1 MNNKNYRTLLIL
13 ALIFLTYFCQGQNI
27 QNRRSK
33 ILSSAKAKFDSLYP
47 RARGIFWH
55 QTRDSET
62 VQFGCNCEE
71 TVGMIILTF
80 DTNGNVLNKEVHFD
94 NIKNLP
100 DTIINYMKK
109 KSSKSVKFASDFMI
123 KYISNKGEISYG
135 IFMSET
141 GGNGYNSYEEYIL
154 KFKPTGEFITKEK
167 QELEAR

>member
-13 ALIFLTYFCQGQNI
+13 AFIFLTYFCQGQNI

-71 TVGMIILTF
+71 TKGGIILTF
-80 DTNGNVLNKEVHFD
+80 DTNGNILNKEVHYPD
-94 NIKNLP
+94 MKNLP
-100 DTIINYMKK
+100 DTILNYMKK
-109 KSSKSVKFASDFMI
+109 NSSKSVKFSFGFMVKCI
-123 KYISNKGEISYG
+123 NSKGEISYVISKTTG
-135 IFMSET
+135 IT
-141 GGNGYNSYEEYIL
+141 KYDAGTEYYL
-154 KFKPTGEFITKEK
+154 KFKPTGELISSEK
-167 QELEAR
+167 QEPETW